1 MGSVQITGTR
11 KAESSIS
18 AMTDVEHDFMR
29 DLRRLFREYDVSL
42 TVEEGEWYIEDGQDI
57 QLSLDTIKEELEP

>member
-1 MGSVQITGTR
+1 
-11 KAESSIS
+11 
-18 AMTDVEHDFMR
+18 MR